1 MREVNRVLALMGIT
15 ASLSVVG
22 GPCPAVAGVQSFE
35 RVGPFAIDRIPAA
48 DQRQV
53 CVATLRSSSGTLR
66 IGPDSEAGYA
76 ITIFPRA
83 GLPGLEDLTTIKIR
97 LDQRGQ
103 PKAFRAERSPR
114 QFKFLL
120 DPEDMVRL
128 QTLRHVVIM
137 ELGENHLRWPLGG
150 TSVQALVTALNRC
163 AGQADTVG

>member
-1 MREVNRVLALMGIT
+1 MREVNRVLALLAMI
-15 ASLSVVG
+15 AVLSVG
-22 GPCPAVAGVQSFE
+22 SGPRRAAADVQSFE

-48 DQRQV
+48 GQRHV
-53 CVATLRSSSGTLR
+53 CVATLRSSSGMLR

-120 DPEDMVRL
+120 DAEDMVRL

-150 TSVQALVTALNRC
+150 TSVEALVTALNRC
-163 AGQADTVG
+163 GRQVDTVG